1 MSFEVEMVAT
11 SSLLLHPD
19 NGKYFK
25 DIDGELWR
33 AFLADV
39 AEHGIREPLT
49 VERATG
55 FVVKGNQR
63 LRAVLELGIEEVPV
77 MYRDYASPDEAIDDL
92 IRDNVMRRDLSYFA
106 KYRLVSVLRERV
118 ESRQG
123 AGGGELSHSK
133 YGESTSVQNAQ
144 KSESPR
150 DQIAKILGLHQK
162 DIAAANIL
170 STLPDDVQKEF
181 FRWAEDSNPSR
192 KEAQEKVRELRK
204 AKQELRELKDLRKL
218 AKRKDELERGM
229 EILMNEGSVRVADAE
244 ASSRI
249 TQIIAEGWN
258 WLSSQAAAIEV
269 MQVSP
274 GSLSACA
281 PLVNEFVKNLDA
293 YRKAIVTK
301 FTGGSAT

>member
-1 MSFEVEMVAT
+1 MSFKVEMIAT
-11 SSLLLHPD
+11 SGLQLHPD

-49 VERATG
+49 VDRSTG

-63 LRAVLELGIEEVPV
+63 LRAALELGIDEVPV
-77 MYRDYASPDEAIDDL
+77 MYQDYASPDEAIDDL
-92 IRDNVMRRDLSYFA
+92 IRDNVMRRDMSFFA
-106 KYRLVSVLRERV
+106 KYRLVSVLKERI

-123 AGGGELSHSK
+123 NGGGNFSESSK
-133 YGESTSVQNAQ
+133 QRTSVQNAQ
-144 KSESPR
+144 KFESPR
-150 DQIAKILGLHQK
+150 DQIAKLLGLHQK
-162 DIAAANIL
+162 DVAAASVL
-170 STLPDDVQKEF
+170 STLPDDVQKQF
-181 FRWAEDSNPSR
+181 FLWAEDANPSK
-192 KEAQEKVRELRK
+192 KEAQEKVREL
-204 AKQELRELKDLRKL
+204 AKVKKELRELKDLRKM

-229 EILMNEGSVRVADAE
+229 EILMQEGAPRLADAE
-244 ASSRI
+244 ASTRI
-249 TQIIAEGWN
+249 TQTIAEGWN

-281 PLVNEFVKNLDA
+281 PIVNEFVKNLDA
-293 YRKAIVTK
+293 YRDAIVAK
-301 FTGGSAT
+301 FTGSPRT